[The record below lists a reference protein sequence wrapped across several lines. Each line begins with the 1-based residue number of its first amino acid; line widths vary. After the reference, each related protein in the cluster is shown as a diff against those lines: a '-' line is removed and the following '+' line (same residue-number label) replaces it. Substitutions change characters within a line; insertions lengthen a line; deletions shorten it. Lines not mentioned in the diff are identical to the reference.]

1 MKRDF
6 LTLDDV
12 TRPELEGLLESAAR
26 LKDYLKRG
34 VPHRFL
40 EGRTL
45 GMIFK
50 KPSSRTRVSFEIGMF
65 QLGGLALFLN
75 NHDLGMGVRE
85 SVADIGRLFSRY
97 LDGIVIRTFAHEEVE
112 ELARYA
118 AIPVINGLTDLHHP
132 CQILADLLTI
142 QEKFGRC
149 EGIKLA
155 WVGDG
160 NNVANSWLQG
170 ASKVGMHLALACPK
184 GYWPPT
190 GFIRKTQEEAAA
202 NGGSV
207 ELMEDPFQAVKGA
220 DVIYTDVWVS
230 MGQEAE
236 RRWRLE
242 VFQLYQV
249 NQALLEAAKP
259 TTLVMHCLPAHRG
272 EEITAEVIDGPQSIV
287 FDHAENRLHTQK
299 AILHFLLSRG
309 QDSHQ

>member
-6 LTLDDV
+6 LTLDDI
-12 TRPELEGLLESAAR
+12 TRAEIKGLIESAAR

-50 KPSSRTRVSFEIGMF
+50 KPSSRTRVSFEVGMF

-75 NHDLGMGVRE
+75 NQDLGMGVRE

-97 LDGIVIRTFAHEEVE
+97 LDGIMVRTFAHEEVE
-112 ELARYA
+112 ELAQYA

-142 QEKFGRC
+142 REKFGRC

-170 ASKVGMHLALACPK
+170 ASKMGMHLALACPK
-184 GYWPPT
+184 GYWPPSDL
-190 GFIRKTQEEAAA
+190 IRKTHEEAAA

-230 MGQEAE
+230 MGQETE
-236 RRWRLE
+236 RGWRLE
-242 VFQLYQV
+242 VFQPYQV
-249 NQALLEAAKP
+249 NQSLLQAAKP

-287 FDHAENRLHTQK
+287 FDHAENRLHAQK
-299 AILHFLLSRG
+299 AILHFLLSRRAERYE
-309 QDSHQ
+309 

>member
-12 TRPELEGLLESAAR
+12 TRPEIEGLLASAAR

-65 QLGGLALFLN
+65 QLGGLALFLS

-97 LDGIVIRTFAHEEVE
+97 LDGIMVRTFAHEEVE

-118 AIPVINGLTDLHHP
+118 TIPVINGLTDMHHP

-142 QEKFGRC
+142 QEKLGRC
-149 EGIKLA
+149 VGVKLT

-170 ASKVGMHLALACPK
+170 ASKMGMHLSLACPK
-184 GYWPPT
+184 GYWPPAEL
-190 GFIRKTQEEAAA
+190 IRKTHEEAAA

-207 ELMEDPFQAVKGA
+207 ELHEDPFQAVKGT

-242 VFQLYQV
+242 VFQPYQV

-272 EEITAEVIDGPQSIV
+272 EEITAEVIDGPRSIV

-299 AILHFLLSRG
+299 AVLHFLLGRG
-309 QDSHQ
+309 GRSN

>member
-12 TRPELEGLLESAAR
+12 TRPEIEGLLASAAR

-65 QLGGLALFLN
+65 QLGGLALFLSN
-75 NHDLGMGVRE
+75 QDLGMGVRE

-97 LDGIVIRTFAHEEVE
+97 LDGIMVRTFAHEEVE

-118 AIPVINGLTDLHHP
+118 TIPVINGLTDVHHP

-149 EGIKLA
+149 EGVKLT

-170 ASKVGMHLALACPK
+170 ASKMGMHLSLACPK
-184 GYWPPT
+184 GYWPPAEL
-190 GFIRKTQEEAAA
+190 IRKTQEEAAA

-207 ELMEDPFQAVKGA
+207 ELHEDPFQAVKGA

-242 VFQLYQV
+242 VFQPYQV
-249 NQALLEAAKP
+249 NQALLDAAKP

-287 FDHAENRLHTQK
+287 FEHAENRLHTQK
-299 AILHFLLSRG
+299 AVLHFLLGRREES
-309 QDSHQ
+309 QE

>member
-12 TRPELEGLLESAAR
+12 TRLELEGLLESAAR

-40 EGRTL
+40 EGRTM

-97 LDGIVIRTFAHEEVE
+97 LDGIVIRTFAHAEVE

-118 AIPVINGLTDLHHP
+118 TIPVINGLTDLHHP

-170 ASKVGMHLALACPK
+170 ASKMGMHLSLACPR

-190 GFIRKTQEEAAA
+190 ELIRRTQEEAAA

-242 VFQLYQV
+242 VFQPYQV
-249 NQALLEAAKP
+249 NQALLQAAKS
-259 TTLVMHCLPAHRG
+259 TALVMHCLPAHRG

-299 AILHFLLSRG
+299 AILHLLLGRG
-309 QDSHQ
+309 QESHE

>member
-12 TRPELEGLLESAAR
+12 TRPELESLLQSAAQ

-34 VPHRFL
+34 IPHRFL
-40 EGRTL
+40 EGRAL

-50 KPSSRTRVSFEIGMF
+50 KPSSRTRVSFEVGMF

-75 NHDLGMGVRE
+75 DHDLGLGVRE

-97 LDGIVIRTFAHEEVE
+97 VDGIVIRTFAHEEVE

-118 AIPVINGLTDLHHP
+118 AVPVINGLTDQHHP

-142 QEKFGRC
+142 QEKFGRYA
-149 EGIKLA
+149 GVKVA

-170 ASKVGMHLALACPK
+170 AAKMGMHLSLACPK
-184 GYWPPT
+184 GYWPPADL
-190 GFIRKTQEEAAA
+190 ICKAQEEAAA
-202 NGGSV
+202 SGGSI
-207 ELMEDPFQAVKGA
+207 ELLEDPVQAVKEA

-242 VFQLYQV
+242 VFQAYQV
-249 NQALLEAAKP
+249 NQTLLDAAKP

-272 EEITAEVIDGPQSIV
+272 EEITAEVIDGPRSIV

-299 AILHFLLSRG
+299 AVLHFLLGRQEAHG
-309 QDSHQ
+309 T

>member
-6 LTLDDV
+6 LTLDDLS
-12 TRPELEGLLESAAR
+12 RPELESVLQLAAR
-26 LKDYLKRG
+26 LKDHLKRG

-40 EGRTL
+40 AGRTL

-50 KPSSRTRVSFEIGMF
+50 KPSSRTRVSFEVGMF
-65 QLGGLALFLN
+65 QLGGLALFLKDQ
-75 NHDLGMGVRE
+75 DLGLGVRE
-85 SVADIGRLFSRY
+85 SVADVGRLFSRY
-97 LDGIVIRTFAHEEVE
+97 LDGIVIRTFAHTEVE

-118 AIPVINGLTDLHHP
+118 SIPVINGLTDQHHP

-142 QEKFGRC
+142 REKFGHW
-149 EGIKLA
+149 EGIKVA

-170 ASKVGMHLALACPK
+170 AVKMGMHLALACPR
-184 GYWPPT
+184 GYWPPADL
-190 GFIRKTQEEAAA
+190 IRKAQEATIAS
-202 NGGSV
+202 GGSV
-207 ELMEDPFQAVKGA
+207 EILEDPLQAVKGA
-220 DVIYTDVWVS
+220 DIIYTDVWVS

-242 VFQLYQV
+242 VFQPYQV
-249 NQALLEAAKP
+249 NQALLDAAKP

-272 EEITAEVIDGPQSIV
+272 EEITADVIDGPRSIV

-299 AILHFLLSRG
+299 AILHFLLGRSEDRTA
-309 QDSHQ
+309 

>member
-12 TRPELEGLLESAAR
+12 TKPELEALLQSAAR

-40 EGRTL
+40 EGQTL

-118 AIPVINGLTDLHHP
+118 TIPVINGLTDLHHP
-132 CQILADLLTI
+132 CQILADLLTV

-149 EGIKLA
+149 EGVKLA

-160 NNVANSWLQG
+160 NNVASSWLQG
-170 ASKVGMHLALACPK
+170 ASKMGMHLSLACPK
-184 GYWPPT
+184 GYWPPAALV
-190 GFIRKTQEEAAA
+190 RKTQEEAAA
-202 NGGSV
+202 RGGSL
-207 ELMEDPFQAVKGA
+207 ELVEDPFQAVKGA
-220 DVIYTDVWVS
+220 DIIYTDVWVS

-242 VFQLYQV
+242 VFQPYQV
-249 NQALLEAAKP
+249 NQTLLEAAKP

-272 EEITAEVIDGPQSIV
+272 EEITADVIDGPQSIV

-299 AILHFLLSRG
+299 AVLHFLLGCG
-309 QDSHQ
+309 QES

>member
-6 LTLDDV
+6 LSLDDV
-12 TRPELEGLLESAAR
+12 TRPELEALLESAAR

-34 VPHRFL
+34 IPHRFL
-40 EGRTL
+40 PGRSL

-65 QLGGLALFLN
+65 QMGGQALFLN
-75 NHDLGMGVRE
+75 DHDLGMGVRE

-97 LDGIVIRTFAHEEVE
+97 LDAIVIRTFAHEEVM

-118 AIPVINGLTDLHHP
+118 TIPVINGLTDLYHP

-149 EGIKLA
+149 AGVRLT

-170 ASKVGMHLALACPK
+170 AAKMGMHLALACPK
-184 GYWPPT
+184 GYWPPAEL
-190 GFIRKTQEEAAA
+190 IRKHQDEATAS
-202 NGGSV
+202 GGSI
-207 ELMEDPFQAVKGA
+207 EIMEDPFQAVKGA

-230 MGQEAE
+230 MGQETE
-236 RRWRLE
+236 RHWRLE
-242 VFQLYQV
+242 VFQAYQV
-249 NQALLEAAKP
+249 NQALLSAARP
-259 TTLVMHCLPAHRG
+259 TALVMHCLPAHRG

-299 AILHFLLSRG
+299 AVLHFLLSRG
-309 QDSHQ
+309 DAIR

>member
-12 TRPELEGLLESAAR
+12 TRPELESLLQSAAQ

-34 VPHRFL
+34 IPHRFL

-50 KPSSRTRVSFEIGMF
+50 KPSSRTRVAFEIGMF

-75 NHDLGMGVRE
+75 DDDLGLGVRE

-97 LDGIVIRTFAHEEVE
+97 VDGIVIRTFAHEEVE

-118 AIPVINGLTDLHHP
+118 TVPVINGLTDQHHP

-149 EGIKLA
+149 TGVKVA

-170 ASKVGMHLALACPK
+170 AAKIGLYLSLACPK
-184 GYWPPT
+184 GYWPAADLVRT
-190 GFIRKTQEEAAA
+190 AQETAAA
-202 NGGSV
+202 SGGSV
-207 ELMEDPFQAVKGA
+207 EMLEDPVQAVKGA

-230 MGQEAE
+230 MGQEDE

-242 VFQLYQV
+242 VFQAYQV
-249 NQALLEAAKP
+249 NQALLDAAKP

-272 EEITAEVIDGPQSIV
+272 EEITAEVIDGPRSIV

-299 AILHFLLSRG
+299 AVLHFLLGR
-309 QDSHQ
+309 QDAYYA

>member
-12 TRPELEGLLESAAR
+12 TRAEIEGLIESAAR
-26 LKDYLKRG
+26 LKGYLKRG

-50 KPSSRTRVSFEIGMF
+50 KPSSRTRVSFEVGMF

-75 NHDLGMGVRE
+75 NQDLGMGVRE

-97 LDGIVIRTFAHEEVE
+97 LDGIMVRTFAHEEVE

-118 AIPVINGLTDLHHP
+118 TIPVINGLTDLHHP
-132 CQILADLLTI
+132 CQILADLLTVR
-142 QEKFGRC
+142 EKFGRC
-149 EGIKLA
+149 EGIKVA

-170 ASKVGMHLALACPK
+170 ASKMGMHLALACPK
-184 GYWPPT
+184 GYWPPADL
-190 GFIRKTQEEAAA
+190 IRRTQEEAAA

-207 ELMEDPFQAVKGA
+207 ELMEDPVQAVKGA

-230 MGQEAE
+230 MGQETE
-236 RRWRLE
+236 RGWRLE
-242 VFQLYQV
+242 VFQAYQV
-249 NQALLEAAKP
+249 NQGLLRAAKP

-287 FDHAENRLHTQK
+287 FDHAENRLHAQK
-299 AILHFLLSRG
+299 AILQFLLGRG
-309 QDSHQ
+309 AERDE

>member
-12 TRPELEGLLESAAR
+12 TRPELEALLQSSAR
-26 LKDYLKRG
+26 LKDDLKRG
-34 VPHRFL
+34 VPHHVL
-40 EGRTL
+40 EGQTL

-118 AIPVINGLTDLHHP
+118 TIPVINGLTDMHHP
-132 CQILADLLTI
+132 CQILADLMTV

-170 ASKVGMHLALACPK
+170 AAKMGMHLSLGCPK
-184 GYWPPT
+184 GYWPPAEL
-190 GFIRKTQEEAAA
+190 IRKSQEEATPH
-202 NGGSV
+202 GGSIEIV
-207 ELMEDPFQAVKGA
+207 EDPFQAVKGA
-220 DVIYTDVWVS
+220 DIIYTDVWVS

-242 VFQLYQV
+242 VFQSYQV
-249 NQALLEAAKP
+249 NQTLLEAAKP

-287 FDHAENRLHTQK
+287 FDHAENRLHSQK
-299 AILHFLLSRG
+299 AVLHFLLGRG
-309 QDSHQ
+309 QEN

>member
-12 TRPELEGLLESAAR
+12 TRPEIEGLLASAAR

-65 QLGGLALFLN
+65 QLGGLALFLSN
-75 NHDLGMGVRE
+75 QDLGMGVRE

-97 LDGIVIRTFAHEEVE
+97 LDGIMVRTFAHEEVE

-118 AIPVINGLTDLHHP
+118 TIPVINGLTDVHHP

-149 EGIKLA
+149 EGVKLT

-170 ASKVGMHLALACPK
+170 ASKMGMHLSLACPK
-184 GYWPPT
+184 GYWPPAEL
-190 GFIRKTQEEAAA
+190 IRKTQEEAAA

-207 ELMEDPFQAVKGA
+207 ELHEDPFQAVKGA

-242 VFQLYQV
+242 VFQPYQV
-249 NQALLEAAKP
+249 NQTLLDAAKP

-299 AILHFLLSRG
+299 AVLHFLLGRREES
-309 QDSHQ
+309 QE

>member
-12 TRPELEGLLESAAR
+12 ARPELEALLRSAAR
-26 LKDYLKRG
+26 LKGYLKRG

-40 EGRTL
+40 EGQTL

-65 QLGGLALFLN
+65 QMGGLALFLN

-112 ELARYA
+112 ELALYA
-118 AIPVINGLTDLHHP
+118 TIPVINGLTDMHHP

-149 EGIKLA
+149 EGVKLA

-170 ASKVGMHLALACPK
+170 ASKMGMHLSLACPK
-184 GYWPPT
+184 GYWPPAEL
-190 GFIRKTQEEAAA
+190 IRKTQEDAAA

-242 VFQLYQV
+242 VFQPYQV
-249 NQALLEAAKP
+249 NRALLEAAKP

-272 EEITAEVIDGPQSIV
+272 EEITADVIDGPQSIV

-299 AILHFLLSRG
+299 AVLHFLLGRG
-309 QDSHQ
+309 DNCN

>member
-6 LTLDDV
+6 LTLDGV
-12 TRPELEGLLESAAR
+12 TRPELETLLQSAAR

-75 NHDLGMGVRE
+75 DHDLGMGVRE

-118 AIPVINGLTDLHHP
+118 TIPVINGLTDLHHP

-142 QEKFGRC
+142 REKFGRC
-149 EGIKLA
+149 AGVKLA

-170 ASKVGMHLALACPK
+170 AAKMGMHLALACPK
-184 GYWPPT
+184 GYWPPAAL
-190 GFIRKTQEEAAA
+190 IRKHQEEAAA

-207 ELMEDPFQAVKGA
+207 EIMEDPFQAVKGA

-236 RRWRLE
+236 RRGRLE
-242 VFQLYQV
+242 VFQAYQV
-249 NQALLEAAKP
+249 NRTLLAAAKP

-299 AILHFLLSRG
+299 AVLHFLL
-309 QDSHQ
+309 DSGHARDE

>member
-6 LTLDDV
+6 LSLDDV
-12 TRPELEGLLESAAR
+12 TRPELEALLQSAAR

-34 VPHRFL
+34 IPHRFL
-40 EGRTL
+40 PGRSL

-65 QLGGLALFLN
+65 QMGGQALFLN
-75 NHDLGMGVRE
+75 DHDLGMGVRE

-97 LDGIVIRTFAHEEVE
+97 LDAIVLRTFAQEEVV

-118 AIPVINGLTDLHHP
+118 TIPVINGLTDLYHP

-149 EGIKLA
+149 TGVKLA

-170 ASKVGMHLALACPK
+170 AAKMGMHLALACPK
-184 GYWPPT
+184 GYWPPA
-190 GFIRKTQEEAAA
+190 GLIRKHQDEATAS
-202 NGGSV
+202 GGSI
-207 ELMEDPFQAVKGA
+207 EIMEDPFQTVKGA

-242 VFQLYQV
+242 VFQAYQV
-249 NQALLEAAKP
+249 NQALLSAAKP
-259 TTLVMHCLPAHRG
+259 TALVMHCLPAHRG

-299 AILHFLLSRG
+299 AVLHFLLSRG
-309 QDSHQ
+309 DTSR

>member
-6 LTLDDV
+6 LSLDDV
-12 TRPELEGLLESAAR
+12 TRPELEALLESAAR

-34 VPHRFL
+34 IPHRFL
-40 EGRTL
+40 PGRSL

-65 QLGGLALFLN
+65 QMGGQALFLN
-75 NHDLGMGVRE
+75 DHDLGMGVRE

-97 LDGIVIRTFAHEEVE
+97 LDAIVIRTFAHEEVM

-118 AIPVINGLTDLHHP
+118 TIPVINGLTDLYHP

-149 EGIKLA
+149 AGVRLT

-170 ASKVGMHLALACPK
+170 AAKMGMHLALACPK
-184 GYWPPT
+184 GYWPPAEL
-190 GFIRKTQEEAAA
+190 IRKHQDEATAS
-202 NGGSV
+202 GGSV
-207 ELMEDPFQAVKGA
+207 EIMEDPFQAVKGA

-230 MGQEAE
+230 MGQETE
-236 RRWRLE
+236 RHWRLE
-242 VFQLYQV
+242 VFQAYQV
-249 NQALLEAAKP
+249 NQALLSAAKP
-259 TTLVMHCLPAHRG
+259 TALVMHCLPAHRG

-299 AILHFLLSRG
+299 AVLHFLLSRG
-309 QDSHQ
+309 DAIR

>member
-12 TRPELEGLLESAAR
+12 TRAEIEGLIESAAR

-50 KPSSRTRVSFEIGMF
+50 KPSSRTRVSFEVGMF

-75 NHDLGMGVRE
+75 NQDLGMGVRE

-97 LDGIVIRTFAHEEVE
+97 LDGIMVRTFAHEEVE

-118 AIPVINGLTDLHHP
+118 TIPVINGLTDLHHP
-132 CQILADLLTI
+132 CQILADLLTVR
-142 QEKFGRC
+142 EKFGRC
-149 EGIKLA
+149 EGIKVA

-170 ASKVGMHLALACPK
+170 ASKMGMHLALACPK
-184 GYWPPT
+184 GYWPPADL
-190 GFIRKTQEEAAA
+190 IRRTQEEAAA

-207 ELMEDPFQAVKGA
+207 ELMEDPVQAVKGA

-230 MGQEAE
+230 MGQETE
-236 RRWRLE
+236 RGWRLE
-242 VFQLYQV
+242 VFQAYQV
-249 NQALLEAAKP
+249 NQSLLRAAKP

-287 FDHAENRLHTQK
+287 FDHAENRLHAQK
-299 AILHFLLSRG
+299 AILQFLLGRG
-309 QDSHQ
+309 AERDE

>member
-1 MKRDF
+1 MKHDF

-12 TRPELEGLLESAAR
+12 SRSELEALLQSAAQ

-34 VPHRFL
+34 IPHRFL

-75 NHDLGMGVRE
+75 DHDLGLGVRE

-97 LDGIVIRTFAHEEVE
+97 VDGIVIRTFAHAEVE

-118 AIPVINGLTDLHHP
+118 AVPVINGLTDQHHP

-142 QEKFGRC
+142 QEKFGRYA
-149 EGIKLA
+149 GVKVA

-170 ASKVGMHLALACPK
+170 AAKIGLHLSLACPK
-184 GYWPPT
+184 GYWPPADL
-190 GFIRKTQEEAAA
+190 IRKTQEEAAA
-202 NGGSV
+202 SGGSI
-207 ELMEDPFQAVKGA
+207 EMLEDPVQAVKEA

-242 VFQLYQV
+242 VFQAYQV

-272 EEITAEVIDGPQSIV
+272 EEITAEVIDGPRSIV

-299 AILHFLLSRG
+299 AILHFLLG
-309 QDSHQ
+309 KQEDHDE

>member
-12 TRPELEGLLESAAR
+12 TRPELEALLQSAAR

-40 EGRTL
+40 EGQTL

-118 AIPVINGLTDLHHP
+118 TIPVINGLTDLHHP
-132 CQILADLLTI
+132 CQILADLLTV

-149 EGIKLA
+149 EGVKLA

-160 NNVANSWLQG
+160 NNVASSWLQG
-170 ASKVGMHLALACPK
+170 ASKMGMHLSLACPK
-184 GYWPPT
+184 GYWPPAPL
-190 GFIRKTQEEAAA
+190 IRKTQEEAAA
-202 NGGSV
+202 HGGSV
-207 ELMEDPFQAVKGA
+207 ELVEDPFQAAKGA
-220 DVIYTDVWVS
+220 DIIYTDVWVS

-242 VFQLYQV
+242 VFQPYQV
-249 NQALLEAAKP
+249 NQTLLEAAKP

-272 EEITAEVIDGPQSIV
+272 EEITADVIDGPQSIV

-299 AILHFLLSRG
+299 AVLHFLLGRG
-309 QDSHQ
+309 QNSYE

>member
-12 TRPELEGLLESAAR
+12 TRAEIEGLIESAAR
-26 LKDYLKRG
+26 LKGYLKRG

-50 KPSSRTRVSFEIGMF
+50 KPSSRTRVSFEVGMF

-75 NHDLGMGVRE
+75 NQDLGMGVRE

-97 LDGIVIRTFAHEEVE
+97 LDGIMVRTFAHEEVE

-118 AIPVINGLTDLHHP
+118 TIPVINGLTDLHHP
-132 CQILADLLTI
+132 CQILADLLTVR
-142 QEKFGRC
+142 EKFGRC
-149 EGIKLA
+149 EGIKVA

-170 ASKVGMHLALACPK
+170 ASKMGMHLALACPK
-184 GYWPPT
+184 GYWPPADL
-190 GFIRKTQEEAAA
+190 IRRTQEEAAA

-207 ELMEDPFQAVKGA
+207 ELMEDPVQAVKGA

-230 MGQEAE
+230 MGQETE
-236 RRWRLE
+236 RGWRLE
-242 VFQLYQV
+242 VFQAYQV
-249 NQALLEAAKP
+249 NQSLLRAAKP

-287 FDHAENRLHTQK
+287 FDHAENRLHAQK
-299 AILHFLLSRG
+299 AILQFLLGRG
-309 QDSHQ
+309 AERDE

>member
-12 TRPELEGLLESAAR
+12 TRPEIEGLLASAAR

-65 QLGGLALFLN
+65 QLGGLALFLSN
-75 NHDLGMGVRE
+75 QDLGMGVRE

-97 LDGIVIRTFAHEEVE
+97 LDGIMVRTFAHEEVE

-118 AIPVINGLTDLHHP
+118 TIPVINGLTDVHHP

-149 EGIKLA
+149 EGVKLT

-170 ASKVGMHLALACPK
+170 ASKMGMHLSLACPE
-184 GYWPPT
+184 GYWPPAEL
-190 GFIRKTQEEAAA
+190 IRKTQEEAAA

-207 ELMEDPFQAVKGA
+207 ELHEDPFQAVKGA

-242 VFQLYQV
+242 MFQPYQV
-249 NQALLEAAKP
+249 NQTLLDAAKP

-299 AILHFLLSRG
+299 AVLHFLLGRREES
-309 QDSHQ
+309 QE

>member
-6 LTLDDV
+6 LTLDDLSK
-12 TRPELEGLLESAAR
+12 PELESVLHLAAR
-26 LKDYLKRG
+26 FKDYLKRG

-40 EGRTL
+40 AGRTL

-50 KPSSRTRVSFEIGMF
+50 KPSSRTRVSFEVGMF
-65 QLGGLALFLN
+65 QLGGLALFLKDQ
-75 NHDLGMGVRE
+75 DLGLGVRE
-85 SVADIGRLFSRY
+85 SVADVGRLFSRY
-97 LDGIVIRTFAHEEVE
+97 LDGIVIRTFAHTEVE

-118 AIPVINGLTDLHHP
+118 SIPVINGLTDQHHP

-142 QEKFGRC
+142 QEKFGRW
-149 EGIKLA
+149 EGIKVA

-160 NNVANSWLQG
+160 NNVAISWVQG
-170 ASKVGMHLALACPK
+170 AAKMGMHLALACPR
-184 GYWPPT
+184 GYWPPADL
-190 GFIRKTQEEAAA
+190 IRKAQEEAVAT
-202 NGGSV
+202 GGSV
-207 ELMEDPFQAVKGA
+207 EILEDPLQAVKGA
-220 DVIYTDVWVS
+220 DIIYTDVWVS

-242 VFQLYQV
+242 VFQPYQV

-272 EEITAEVIDGPQSIV
+272 EEITADVIDGPRSIV

-299 AILHFLLSRG
+299 AILQFLLGGRE
-309 QDSHQ
+309 DRTA

>member
-6 LTLDDV
+6 LTLDDI
-12 TRPELEGLLESAAR
+12 TRPELELLLQSAAQ

-75 NHDLGMGVRE
+75 DHDLGLGVRE

-97 LDGIVIRTFAHEEVE
+97 LDGIVIRTFTHAEAE
-112 ELARYA
+112 ELAQYA
-118 AIPVINGLTDLHHP
+118 AVPVINGLTDQHHP

-149 EGIKLA
+149 AGVKVA

-170 ASKVGMHLALACPK
+170 AAKMGMHLSLACPK
-184 GYWPPT
+184 GYWPAAAMI
-190 GFIRKTQEEAAA
+190 GKTQEEAAA
-202 NGGSV
+202 SGGSI
-207 ELMEDPFQAVKGA
+207 EMLEDPVQAVKEA

-242 VFQLYQV
+242 VFQAYQV
-249 NQALLEAAKP
+249 NQVLLDAAKP

-272 EEITAEVIDGPQSIV
+272 EEITADVIDGPRSIV

-299 AILHFLLSRG
+299 AILHFLLSR
-309 QDSHQ
+309 QEAHHE

>member
-12 TRPELEGLLESAAR
+12 TKPEIESLLQSAAQ

-75 NHDLGMGVRE
+75 DHDLGLGVRE

-97 LDGIVIRTFAHEEVE
+97 LDGIVIRTFTHSEAE
-112 ELARYA
+112 ELAQYA
-118 AIPVINGLTDLHHP
+118 SVPVINGLTDQHHP

-142 QEKFGRC
+142 REKFGRC
-149 EGIKLA
+149 TGVKVA

-170 ASKVGMHLALACPK
+170 AAKMGMHLSLACPK
-184 GYWPPT
+184 GYWPAAEMI
-190 GFIRKTQEEAAA
+190 GKTQEEAAA

-207 ELMEDPFQAVKGA
+207 EMLEDPVQAVKDA

-230 MGQEAE
+230 MGQEVE

-242 VFQLYQV
+242 VFQAYQV
-249 NQALLEAAKP
+249 NQALLAAAKP
-259 TTLVMHCLPAHRG
+259 TALVMHCLPAHRG
-272 EEITAEVIDGPQSIV
+272 EEITADVIDGPRSIV

-299 AILHFLLSRG
+299 AILHFLLSR
-309 QDSHQ
+309 QETPHE

>member
-12 TRPELEGLLESAAR
+12 TRPELEALLQSAAR

-40 EGRTL
+40 EGKTL

-65 QLGGLALFLN
+65 QMGGLALFLN

-118 AIPVINGLTDLHHP
+118 TIPVINGLTDLHHP

-149 EGIKLA
+149 EGVKLA

-170 ASKVGMHLALACPK
+170 AAKMGMHLALACPK
-184 GYWPPT
+184 GYWPPLEL
-190 GFIRKTQEEAAA
+190 IRKAQEEAAA

-207 ELMEDPFQAVKGA
+207 EIMEDPFQAVKGA

-242 VFQLYQV
+242 VFQAYQV
-249 NQALLEAAKP
+249 NQTLLAAAKP

-299 AILHFLLSRG
+299 AVLHFLLSRG
-309 QDSHQ
+309 HNRH

>member
-12 TRPELEGLLESAAR
+12 TRPEIEGLLTSAAR

-65 QLGGLALFLN
+65 QLGGLALFLSN
-75 NHDLGMGVRE
+75 QDLGMGVRE
-85 SVADIGRLFSRY
+85 SAADIGRLFSRY

-118 AIPVINGLTDLHHP
+118 TIPVINGLTDVHHP
-132 CQILADLLTI
+132 CQILADLLTV

-149 EGIKLA
+149 EGVKVT

-170 ASKVGMHLALACPK
+170 ASKMGMHLSLACPK
-184 GYWPPT
+184 GYWPPAELV
-190 GFIRKTQEEAAA
+190 RKAQEEAAA

-207 ELMEDPFQAVKGA
+207 ELHEDPFQAVKGA

-242 VFQLYQV
+242 VFQPYQV
-249 NQALLEAAKP
+249 NQTLLAAAKP

-299 AILHFLLSRG
+299 AVLHFLLSRREES
-309 QDSHQ
+309 QE

>member
-12 TRPELEGLLESAAR
+12 TRAEIEGLIESAAR

-50 KPSSRTRVSFEIGMF
+50 KPSSRTRVSFEVGMF

-75 NHDLGMGVRE
+75 NQDLGMGVRE

-97 LDGIVIRTFAHEEVE
+97 LDGIMVRTFAHEEVE

-118 AIPVINGLTDLHHP
+118 MIPVINGLTDLHHP
-132 CQILADLLTI
+132 CQILADLLTVR
-142 QEKFGRC
+142 EKFGRC
-149 EGIKLA
+149 EGIKVA

-170 ASKVGMHLALACPK
+170 ASKMGMHLALACPK
-184 GYWPPT
+184 GYWPPADL
-190 GFIRKTQEEAAA
+190 IRRTQEEAAA

-207 ELMEDPFQAVKGA
+207 ELMEDPVQAVKGA

-230 MGQEAE
+230 MGQETE
-236 RRWRLE
+236 RGWRLE
-242 VFQLYQV
+242 VFQAYQV
-249 NQALLEAAKP
+249 NQSLLRAAKP

-287 FDHAENRLHTQK
+287 FDHAENRLHAQK
-299 AILHFLLSRG
+299 AILQFLLGRG
-309 QDSHQ
+309 AERDE

>member
-12 TRPELEGLLESAAR
+12 TKAELELLLQSAAR

-34 VPHRFL
+34 IPHRFL

-50 KPSSRTRVSFEIGMF
+50 KPSSRTRVSFEVGML
-65 QLGGLALFLN
+65 QLGGHVVFLN
-75 NHDLGMGVRE
+75 DQELGLGVRE

-97 LDGIVIRTFAHEEVE
+97 LDGIVIRTFAHEEAE
-112 ELARYA
+112 DLARHA
-118 AIPVINGLTDLHHP
+118 TIPVINGLTDLHHP
-132 CQILADLLTI
+132 CQIVADLLTI
-142 QEKFGRC
+142 QEKLGRC
-149 EGIKLA
+149 EGVKVA

-170 ASKVGMHLALACPK
+170 ASRMGTHLSLACPR
-184 GYWPPT
+184 GYWPSPA
-190 GFIRKTQEEAAA
+190 ILHKAQEDAAA
-202 NGGSV
+202 GGGSV
-207 ELMEDPFQAVKGA
+207 EVLEDPFQAVKEA
-220 DVIYTDVWVS
+220 DIIYTDVWVS

-242 VFQLYQV
+242 VFQPYQV
-249 NQALLEAAKP
+249 NQALLAAAKP

-272 EEITAEVIDGPQSIV
+272 EEITADVIDGPQSIV
-287 FDHAENRLHTQK
+287 FDHAENRLHAQK
-299 AILHFLLSRG
+299 AILQFLLG
-309 QDSHQ
+309 GFA

>member
-12 TRPELEGLLESAAR
+12 TRPELEALLQSAVR

-40 EGRTL
+40 EGQTL

-118 AIPVINGLTDLHHP
+118 TIPVINGLTDMHHP
-132 CQILADLLTI
+132 CQILADLLTV

-170 ASKVGMHLALACPK
+170 AAKMGMHLSLGCPK
-184 GYWPPT
+184 GYWPPAELV
-190 GFIRKTQEEAAA
+190 RKAQEEAATH
-202 NGGSV
+202 GGSV
-207 ELMEDPFQAVKGA
+207 ELVEDPFQAVKGA
-220 DVIYTDVWVS
+220 DIIYTDVWVS

-242 VFQLYQV
+242 VFQSYQV
-249 NQALLEAAKP
+249 NQTLLDAAKP

-287 FDHAENRLHTQK
+287 FDHAENRLHSQK
-299 AILHFLLSRG
+299 AVLHFLLGRG
-309 QDSHQ
+309 QGNQA

>member
-12 TRPELEGLLESAAR
+12 TRPEIEGLLASAAR

-65 QLGGLALFLN
+65 QLGGLALFLSN
-75 NHDLGMGVRE
+75 QDLGMGVRE

-97 LDGIVIRTFAHEEVE
+97 LDGIMVRTFAHEEVE

-118 AIPVINGLTDLHHP
+118 TIPVINGLTDVHHP

-149 EGIKLA
+149 EGVKLT

-170 ASKVGMHLALACPK
+170 ASKMGMHLSLACPK
-184 GYWPPT
+184 GYWPPAEL
-190 GFIRKTQEEAAA
+190 ICKTQEEAAA

-207 ELMEDPFQAVKGA
+207 ELHEDPFQAVKGA

-242 VFQLYQV
+242 VFQPYQV
-249 NQALLEAAKP
+249 NQALLDAAKP

-299 AILHFLLSRG
+299 AVLHFLLGRREES
-309 QDSHQ
+309 QE

>member
-1 MKRDF
+1 MKRD
-6 LTLDDV
+6 LLSLDDV
-12 TRPELEGLLESAAR
+12 TRSELEALLQSAAR

-40 EGRTL
+40 NGRTL

-65 QLGGLALFLN
+65 QMGGLALFLN
-75 NHDLGMGVRE
+75 DHDLGLGVRE

-97 LDGIVIRTFAHEEVE
+97 LDGILIRTFAHGEVE
-112 ELARYA
+112 ELARHA
-118 AIPVINGLTDLHHP
+118 TIPVINGLTDLYHP

-149 EGIKLA
+149 EGVKLA

-170 ASKVGMHLALACPK
+170 AAKMGMHLALACPK
-184 GYWPPT
+184 GYWPPVEL
-190 GFIRKTQEEAAA
+190 IREHQEEAAA
-202 NGGSV
+202 HGGSV
-207 ELMEDPFQAVKGA
+207 ELMEDPFQAVKGS

-242 VFQLYQV
+242 VFQAYQV
-249 NQALLEAAKP
+249 NRTLLAAAKP

-287 FDHAENRLHTQK
+287 FDHAENRLHAQK
-299 AILHFLLSRG
+299 AVLNFLLNAG
-309 QDSHQ
+309 DNGH

>member
-12 TRPELEGLLESAAR
+12 TRPEIEGLLASAAR

-65 QLGGLALFLN
+65 QLGGLALFLSN
-75 NHDLGMGVRE
+75 QDLGMGVRE

-97 LDGIVIRTFAHEEVE
+97 LDGIMVRTFAHEEVE

-118 AIPVINGLTDLHHP
+118 TIPVINGLTDVHHP

-149 EGIKLA
+149 EGVKLT

-170 ASKVGMHLALACPK
+170 ASKMGMHLSLACPK
-184 GYWPPT
+184 GYWPPAEL
-190 GFIRKTQEEAAA
+190 IRKTQEAAAA

-207 ELMEDPFQAVKGA
+207 ELHEDPFQAVKGA

-242 VFQLYQV
+242 VFQPYQV
-249 NQALLEAAKP
+249 NQALLDAAKP

-299 AILHFLLSRG
+299 AVLHFLLGRREES
-309 QDSHQ
+309 QE